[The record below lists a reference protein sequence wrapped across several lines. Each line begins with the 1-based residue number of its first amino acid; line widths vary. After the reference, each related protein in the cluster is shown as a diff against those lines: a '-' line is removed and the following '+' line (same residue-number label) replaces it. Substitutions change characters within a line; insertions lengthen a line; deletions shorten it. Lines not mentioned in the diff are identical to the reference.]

1 MPLNDFIRET
11 AELIY
16 FQKYGERNILTLKQ
30 EKKKHKKKLSER
42 VYAVGK

>member
-30 EKKKHKKKLSER
+30 EKTNKKKLSER